1 MTYPFSTVNFGGPIS
16 MSSQSGSTVAGGAPA
31 APRTVADRPATST
44 LLVVLVGTFMSVLD
58 FFIVNVAIP
67 SMQRELQATAA
78 QIQFVVAGYALAY
91 AGGLVTGGR
100 LGDLYGRRRMFL
112 VGMAAF
118 TLASMMCGLAPT
130 AVVLIVARIAQGL
143 GAALMAPQVLAVLAA
158 TYTGEARVRAFNAY
172 GVTMGIAAVLGQLIG
187 GVLIQSDLLGL
198 GWRGCFLI
206 NLPIGA
212 VAMALIPR
220 HVPESRAAG
229 KPRLD
234 IVGMLLVSAATT
246 AVVLPLI
253 EGRQRG
259 WPSWAWLCLIASLP
273 LFLVFGRYEA
283 AVARRDGWPLVDPAL
298 FKQRAF
304 TAGLTAQVVFFAA
317 LASFYLAFAIYLQFG
332 RGLNPLQAG
341 LIFVATG
348 AGYLGTSTN
357 ARHFTARW
365 GRQVIAVGGGMRA
378 VGLTLMIFTVW
389 WIGDTGSSA
398 WLIPALVLDGAGMG
412 LALSPLATTILSG
425 TPPQHTGAASG
436 VLNAGFWTGNALG
449 VAISGVIFYGVVSHS
464 TGGNPYPHA
473 FILSLIYFAAVNVAV
488 ALLVQLLPR
497 TSGGR

>member
-1 MTYPFSTVNFGGPIS
+1 MSTL
-16 MSSQSGSTVAGGAPA
+16 SGSRAAGAVRAAPA
-31 APRTVADRPATST
+31 TVDDRPTVGT
-44 LLVVLVGTFMSVLD
+44 MLVVLAGTFMSVLD

-67 SMQRELQATAA
+67 SMQRDLQSTAA

-91 AGGLVTGGR
+91 AGGLITGGR
-100 LGDLYGRRRMFL
+100 LGDLYGRRRVFL
-112 VGMAAF
+112 IGMAAF
-118 TLASMMCGLAPT
+118 TLASMVCGLAPT
-130 AVVLIVARIAQGL
+130 AAVLIVARIAQGL
-143 GAALMAPQVLAVLAA
+143 AAAVMTPQVLAILAA
-158 TYTGEARVRAFNAY
+158 TYTGEARARAFNAY

-187 GVLIQSDLLGL
+187 GVLIQSDVLGL

-206 NLPIGA
+206 NLPIGM
-212 VAMALIPR
+212 VAIALIPR

-234 IVGMLLVSAATT
+234 IVGMVLVSAATT

-253 EGRQRG
+253 EGRQQG
-259 WPSWAWLCLIASLP
+259 WPLWAWLCLMASLP
-273 LFLVFGRYEA
+273 LFVAFGRYDG
-283 AVARRDGWPLVDPAL
+283 AVARRDGWPLVDPVL
-298 FKQRAF
+298 FKKRAF

-317 LASFYLAFAIYLQFG
+317 LASFYLALAIYVQFG

-357 ARHFTARW
+357 ARHFAARW
-365 GRQVIAVGGGMRA
+365 GRQVIAVGSGMRA
-378 VGLTLMIFTVW
+378 VGLTLMVFTVW
-389 WIGDTGSSA
+389 WIGDTGSIA
-398 WLIPALVLDGAGMG
+398 WLIPALVIDGAGMG
-412 LALSPLATTILSG
+412 LALAPLATTILSRI
-425 TPPQHTGAASG
+425 PPQHVGAASG

-473 FILSLIYFAAVNVAV
+473 FLLSLIYFVAINIAV
-488 ALLVQLLPR
+488 ALLVQMLPR
-497 TSGGR
+497 TRGGT